1 MIRFKFFVLVSMLL
15 GIGKSITFAQTFARN
30 GMVVSSSEIASAIGV
45 EILKK
50 GGNAID
56 ASVAT
61 AFALAVTHPSAGNIG
76 GGGFIVY
83 MDSAGLTTTIDFRE
97 KAPLKASADLFLDEK
112 GGLPKGINLYG
123 RESTINHIGLKSV
136 GVPGT
141 VAGLYLAHQKYGNL
155 PWAELVQPAIDL
167 AENGFALTWSL
178 ANAARSFNAN
188 SEIQFLKDYFKNE
201 QGEITKF
208 GETWKQPQLAK
219 TLTEIRDHG
228 HDGFY
233 GGVVAK
239 EIARFMKEN
248 GGMIT
253 RKDLRQYVAIERKPI
268 KGTYKDFDIYSMPP
282 PSSGGVALVE
292 MMNLMESANLDSI
305 QFNSTEFFHLM
316 AEVMRRA
323 FADRAEYLGD
333 PDFNLDI
340 PIDKLISKEFAKIRL
355 ENMDMAGAS
364 PSDSSR
370 FGQIYDGDHTTHFS
384 VVDRHGN
391 AVSLTYTLEHSYG
404 SGMGS
409 PNLGFIFNNEM
420 GDFNPRPGVTTGSG
434 LIGTNPN
441 IIQPGKRMLSSM
453 TPTIV
458 AKNGKPYLVIGSP
471 GGRTIINTVFQTVLN
486 VLEYDMPVDKAI
498 EAVKIHHQWLPDR
511 ILYEKDLFSIDTK
524 RNLEQMGHRLVPVN
538 SLGSL
543 MGIVI
548 DQENRILIGASDS
561 SSSDGRAV
569 GY

>member
-1 MIRFKFFVLVSMLL
+1 MIRFKFLVF
-15 GIGKSITFAQTFARN
+15 IGLSFFLETDKPVAQTFARN
-30 GMVVSSSEIASAIGV
+30 GMVVSSSEIASKVGID
-45 EILKK
+45 ILKK

-61 AFALAVTHPSAGNIG
+61 AFALAVTHPTAGNIG
-76 GGGFIVY
+76 GGGFIVF
-83 MDSAGLTTTIDFRE
+83 MDSSGLTTTIDFRE
-97 KAPLKASADLFLDEK
+97 KAPLKASSDMFLDED
-112 GGLPKGINLYG
+112 GELPKGINLYG

-141 VAGLYLAHQKYGNL
+141 VAGLFLAHKKYGSL
-155 PWAELVQPAIDL
+155 PWADLVQPAIDL
-167 AENGFALTWSL
+167 AERGFLLTWSL
-178 ANAARSFNAN
+178 ANAARSFDAN
-188 SEIQFLKDYFKNE
+188 SEIQFLKDYFKNQDGE
-201 QGEITKF
+201 LTAFGEI
-208 GETWKQPQLAK
+208 WKQPTLAK

-248 GGMIT
+248 GGIIT
-253 RKDLRQYVAIERKPI
+253 KKDLRNYTAIEREPI
-268 KGTYKDFDIYSMPP
+268 KGTYKDFEIYSMPP
-282 PSSGGVALVE
+282 PSSGGVALME
-292 MMNLMESANLDSI
+292 MMNLMELANLDSI
-305 QFNSTEFFHLM
+305 EFNSTEYFHLL
-316 AEVMRRA
+316 AESMRRA
-323 FADRAEYLGD
+323 FADRAEHMGD
-333 PDFNLDI
+333 SDFNLNS
-340 PIDKLISKEFAKIRL
+340 PLDKLVSKEFARTRF
-355 ENMDMAGAS
+355 ENIDMKKAS
-364 PSDSSR
+364 PSDSSK
-370 FGQIYDGDHTTHFS
+370 FGQIYDGEHTTHFS
-384 VVDRHGN
+384 VVDKNGN

-409 PNLGFIFNNEM
+409 PDLGFIFNNEM
-420 GDFNPRPGVTTGSG
+420 GDFNPKPGHTTGTG

-458 AKNGKPYLVIGSP
+458 ARDGKPYLVIGSP

-486 VLEYDMPVDKAI
+486 VLEYNMSVDKAI
-498 EAVKIHHQWLPDR
+498 EAVKIHHQWLPDQ
-511 ILYEKDLFSIDTK
+511 ILYEKNLLSIDTK
-524 RNLEQMGHRLVPVN
+524 ENLEKMGHRLVPVN

-543 MGIVI
+543 MGILI
-548 DQENRILIGASDS
+548 DRGNDIIIGASDS

>member
-1 MIRFKFFVLVSMLL
+1 MIRFKFIVIVSIFL
-15 GIGKSITFAQTFARN
+15 GIGKNITIAQTFARN
-30 GMVVSSSEIASAIGV
+30 GMVVSSSEIASGIGV

-61 AFALAVTHPSAGNIG
+61 AFALAVTHPTAGNIG

-97 KAPLKASADLFLDEK
+97 KAPLRASASMFLDER
-112 GGLPKGINLYG
+112 GELPKGINLYG

-167 AENGFALTWSL
+167 AENGFPLTLSL
-178 ANAARSFNAN
+178 ANAAQSFNTY

-201 QGEITKF
+201 RGEITRF
-208 GETWKQPQLAK
+208 GEIWRQPKLAK
-219 TLTEIRDHG
+219 TLTEIREHG

-233 GGVVAK
+233 SGVVAK

-253 RKDLRQYVAIERKPI
+253 RKDLRQYSAVERKPI
-268 KGTYKDFDIYSMPP
+268 KGTYKGFDIYSMPP

-292 MMNLMESANLDSI
+292 MMNLMELANLDSI
-305 QFNSTEFFHLM
+305 PFNSTEFFHLM
-316 AEVMRRA
+316 TEVMRRA
-323 FADRAEYLGD
+323 FADRAEHLGD
-333 PDFNLDI
+333 PDFNLEI
-340 PIDKLISKEFAKIRL
+340 PIDKLISKEFAKLRFKNI
-355 ENMDMAGAS
+355 DMAAAS

-420 GDFNPRPGVTTGSG
+420 GDFNPRPGFTTGTG

-441 IIQPGKRMLSSM
+441 TVQPGKRMLSSM

-458 AKNGKPYLVIGSP
+458 AKKGKPYLVIGSP

-486 VLEYDMPVDKAI
+486 VLEYNMPVDKAI

-524 RNLEQMGHRLVPVN
+524 RNLEQMGHQLTPVN

-548 DQENRILIGASDS
+548 DQESRVLIGASDS